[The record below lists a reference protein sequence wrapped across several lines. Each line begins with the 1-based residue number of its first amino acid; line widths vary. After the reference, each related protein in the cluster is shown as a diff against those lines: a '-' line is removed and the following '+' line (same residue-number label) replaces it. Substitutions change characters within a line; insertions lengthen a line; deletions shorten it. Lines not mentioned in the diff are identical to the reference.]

1 MKNALFF
8 LNIWCV
14 KLLKTRVKEQKK
26 TNLVRFVFCGVNPL
40 VQNSNSFLE
49 DLRRL
54 NQLKDRPTQDDEDI
68 PKYEK
73 ESKST
78 QERRIISKVKR

>member
-1 MKNALFF
+1 MSFF
-8 LNIWCV
+8 VEPKI
-14 KLLKTRVKEQKK
+14 
-26 TNLVRFVFCGVNPL
+26 
-40 VQNSNSFLE
+40 QNSNSFLE